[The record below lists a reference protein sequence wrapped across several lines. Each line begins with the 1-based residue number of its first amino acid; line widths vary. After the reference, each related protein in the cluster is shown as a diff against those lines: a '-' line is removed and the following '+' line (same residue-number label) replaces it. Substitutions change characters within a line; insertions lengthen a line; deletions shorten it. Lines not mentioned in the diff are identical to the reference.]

1 MWWNWKL
8 YVMSYK
14 YVTKHLHVPMLRKL
28 GVYMRSSIHAGFHS
42 VQATISYDYLAQVT
56 TYC

>member
-1 MWWNWKL
+1 
-8 YVMSYK
+8 
-14 YVTKHLHVPMLRKL
+14 MLRKL
-28 GVYMRSSIHAGFHS
+28 GVYMRSSIHADFHS